1 MQDENTSAEALAS
14 ATVIACGKV
23 QGVYYR
29 KFAQE
34 NAIRLGLTGFAR
46 NLSDGRVEIV
56 AEGSRA
62 AIEELISLL
71 QEGPAFADVD
81 DLDILWSSPS
91 GEFPDFRIKR

>member
-14 ATVIACGKV
+14 ATVIVSGKV

>member
-14 ATVIACGKV
+14 ATVIVSGKV

-34 NAIRLGLTGFAR
+34 NAIRLGLAGFAR

-62 AIEELISLL
+62 AIKELISLL
-71 QEGPAFADVD
+71 HEGPAFADVA